1 MPPSETWKVLE
12 LFQHFFPTIPSTPLH
27 LVDLCCLWR
36 RQINLV
42 ETQQI
47 IISLTMWGLQLQLSY
62 QMWPHCL
69 SKLIYLLI
77 PVMQLFICQIYFC
90 HSYKERPPETLLSD
104 DKFRPPETLLSDD
117 KFRNK
122 HLLPY
127 FRNTSTLKVI
137 EKKSRK
143 PKAGFLKR

>member
-1 MPPSETWKVLE
+1 MK
-12 LFQHFFPTIPSTPLH
+12 FFNFLNFFSPTIPSTPLH
-27 LVDLCCLWR
+27 LIDLCRLYR
-36 RQINLV
+36 RQINLG

-47 IISLTMWGLQLQLSY
+47 IISLTMWWLQLQLSY

-77 PVMQLFICQIYFC
+77 AVMQPFICQIYFC
-90 HSYKERPPETLLSD
+90 HSYKQRPSETLLSN
-104 DKFRPPETLLSDD
+104 D

-137 EKKSRK
+137 EKIKETK
-143 PKAGFLKR
+143 GWFFEKIALLKL

>member
-1 MPPSETWKVLE
+1 MTLIAAV
-12 LFQHFFPTIPSTPLH
+12 
-27 LVDLCCLWR
+27 
-36 RQINLV
+36 
-42 ETQQI
+42 
-47 IISLTMWGLQLQLSY
+47 Y

-77 PVMQLFICQIYFC
+77 AVMQSFICQIYFC
-90 HSYKERPPETLLSD
+90 HSYKERPS
-104 DKFRPPETLLSDD
+104 ETLLSDD

-137 EKKSRK
+137 EKIKETRGWFFEKIALLKLQPDSLRGTK
-143 PKAGFLKR
+143 VHINKIINEIREIKKNHEYYANKFDSLEEINKFLETYNLQKLNQEKKIT